1 MESAKKLKESLQKSQ
16 TVTDAMLTVLGS
28 FDRCLSSLDSAMR
41 PTQVKTDE
49 IRKAHENIEKTL
61 KAAEA
66 VLTHYD
72 ISHQVKAQI
81 MKGPHADLNGFIMA
95 VEKLQKTLDFF
106 TSTGKLKST
115 ESTIYDTH
123 ELLSKAMYKL
133 EEEFKQLLA
142 EHSKFVEPEQLISS
156 LPSTKRHSTVARK
169 SSSSLV
175 SLFHPSYKKTENGS
189 KVEVAP
195 VVLPTLI
202 PTKVVTELYEIAL
215 CMVNGG
221 HYLQC
226 TKIYREIRSSC
237 LNQTL
242 QKFGVE
248 KFSKEDLQKLSC
260 ESLERKIG
268 TWIQCL
274 RVAVKILYTTEQML
288 CNQLFYQL
296 DPYRECCFA
305 EVIESSMKLLLNFG
319 EATVK
324 SKKSPEKLFMLLDM
338 YDAMYDLLPEVKAL
352 FGAKASAECLS
363 SFEELMKRLGQ
374 TACNTL
380 DEFGE
385 AVEKDATKAAIH
397 DGTVH
402 PLTSYVI
409 NYVKFLFGYK
419 TTLELLFEDV
429 KKDDLSSKICHIV
442 SILLTNLEGKSKQY
456 KDPALMHLFLM
467 NNIHYI
473 VKSVRKSE
481 ARNLLGEDWVQR
493 HRRLVQQHASGYQR
507 TSWGKV
513 LQYISWQ
520 GLAASGNAGIAES
533 STVSRSLLKERFK
546 IFNQCFEELY
556 QKQTQWI
563 VPDVELRESL
573 RLAVAEVLLP
583 AYRSYVKR
591 FGAPIQSGRN
601 PNKYIKYMPEDLEQ
615 KLSDFFEGVPKGN
628 EKR

>member
-16 TVTDAMLTVLGS
+16 TVTDAMLTVLVS
-28 FDRCLSSLDSAMR
+28 FDRRLSSLDSAMR
-41 PTQVKTDE
+41 PAQVKTDE

-72 ISHQVKAQI
+72 ISHQVEAQI
-81 MKGPHADLNGFIMA
+81 MKGPHVDLNGFLTA
-95 VEKLQKTLDFF
+95 VEKLQKTLEFF
-106 TSTGKLKST
+106 TSAGKLKST
-115 ESTIYDTH
+115 ESTIYDTR

-133 EEEFKQLLA
+133 EEEFKQMLE
-142 EHSKFVEPEQLISS
+142 EHSKVFEPEQLIAF
-156 LPSTKRHSTVARK
+156 LPTTKGHSTVARK

-175 SLFHPSYKKTENGS
+175 SLFNPSSKKTENGS
-189 KVEVAP
+189 KVEVAS
-195 VVLPTLI
+195 VVLPALI

-221 HYLQC
+221 HYQQC
-226 TKIYREIRSSC
+226 TKIYREIRSSS
-237 LNQTL
+237 LNRTL

-274 RVAVKILYTTEQML
+274 RVAVKILYTAEQML
-288 CNQLFYQL
+288 CNQLFYKL
-296 DPYRECCFA
+296 DPHRECCFA
-305 EVIESSMKLLLNFG
+305 EVIESSMKLFLNFG

-338 YDAMYDLLPEVKAL
+338 YDAMYDLLPEVQAL
-352 FGAKASAECLS
+352 FGAKASVECRY
-363 SFEELMKRLGQ
+363 SFEELMKRLSQ

-385 AVEKDATKAAIH
+385 AVEKDATKAAIQ

-419 TTLELLFEDV
+419 TALEHLFEDEN
-429 KKDDLSSKICHIV
+429 KDDLSSKICHIV

-507 TSWGKV
+507 TSWSKV

-520 GLAASGNAGIAES
+520 GLAASGNIGIAES

-583 AYRSYVKR
+583 AYRSYIKR

-615 KLSDFFEGVPKGN
+615 KLSDFFEGVPKGDQ
-628 EKR
+628 KR